1 MKSDEGLG
9 ADLQVCPPWSSAP
22 WVDQELMT
30 FVGEGRRYVLP
41 KYRGLWRAMTECSCD
56 VGGVK
61 RVERNWCGMAA
72 ELVMGPASSQTQH
85 VLSTG

>member
-1 MKSDEGLG
+1 MRLAKVL
-9 ADLQVCPPWSSAP
+9 WSL
-22 WVDQELMT
+22 E
-30 FVGEGRRYVLP
+30 
-41 KYRGLWRAMTECSCD
+41 AMNECSCD

-61 RVERNWCGMAA
+61 RVWSWCGMAT